1 RPRRVRMSR
10 KLAGLATILI
20 LLFSFGTVFA
30 QSDSNTIVVGI
41 SSDIQ
46 NLDPHNFRHRYT
58 ETVLRNIYDGLVTR
72 GPDMVPVPELAESI
86 VQIDPTTRSEEH
98 TSELQ
103 SRENLVCRLLLE

>member
-1 RPRRVRMSR
+1 MSR

-20 LLFSFGTVFA
+20 LLFSFGTVVA

-72 GPDMVPVPELAESI
+72 GPDMVPVPELAESMGSI
-86 VQIDPTTRSEEH
+86 CTMDSASSGTGTMSGPRVTKPS
-98 TSELQ
+98 
-103 SRENLVCRLLLE
+103 